1 MSDRDVLLVTGARG
15 FIGAWVVKRL
25 LADGRGVVAL
35 DQDPDR
41 ARLTQVL
48 EDDDDSALIEVAGD
62 ITDLPSLQQTLIDHQ
77 IGAVIHLAALQVPA
91 CAANPSR
98 GASVNVVGTTNVLI
112 AARDA
117 GIEAPVVY
125 ASSVAALSP
134 NGDDGPPSTMY
145 GVFKKA
151 NEGTAFRMWND
162 EGVPSIGI
170 RPHTGYGVGRDQG
183 LTSGPTKAM
192 LHAAAGLP
200 FRIGFGGS
208 LQMQHGQDVARVL
221 VAAADSDFEG
231 ATVLNLPTPATDMA
245 TIVSAIEAAAPGS
258 VGSITFDETPLPF
271 PPRPVPD
278 DVEAIVGAITETPL
292 DAGVEATT
300 RQFERLLARGLIT
313 PRS

>member
-1 MSDRDVLLVTGARG
+1 M
-15 FIGAWVVKRL
+15 
-25 LADGRGVVAL
+25 AL

-41 ARLTQVL
+41 ARLAQVL
-48 EDDDDSALIEVAGD
+48 EDDDDSSLTEVAGD
-62 ITDLPSLQQTLIDHQ
+62 ITDLPALKQALTDNR

-98 GASVNVVGTTNVLI
+98 GALVNVVGTTNVLV

-117 GIEAPVVY
+117 GIETPVVY

-151 NEGTAFRMWND
+151 NEGTALRMWSD
-162 EGVPSIGI
+162 EGVSSIGI

-200 FRIGFGGS
+200 FHIGFGGVTP
-208 LQMQHGQDVARVL
+208 DAAR
-221 VAAADSDFEG
+221 AG
-231 ATVLNLPTPATDMA
+231 RG
-245 TIVSAIEAAAPGS
+245 PG
-258 VGSITFDETPLPF
+258 
-271 PPRPVPD
+271 
-278 DVEAIVGAITETPL
+278 
-292 DAGVEATT
+292 
-300 RQFERLLARGLIT
+300 ARG
-313 PRS
+313 RR

>member
-1 MSDRDVLLVTGARG
+1 MSDRDAVLVTGARG
-15 FIGAWVVKRL
+15 FIGAWVVKTL
-25 LADGRGVVAL
+25 LEERRNVVAL

-41 ARLTQVL
+41 ARLAQVL
-48 EDDDDSALIEVAGD
+48 EDDDDSPFTEVAGD
-62 ITDLPSLQQTLIDHQ
+62 ITDLPTLQQTLADHR
-77 IGAVIHLAALQVPA
+77 ISAVIHLAALQVPA

-98 GASVNVVGTTNVLI
+98 GALVNVVGTTNVLV

-117 GIEAPVVY
+117 GLHAPVVY
-125 ASSVAALSP
+125 ASSVAALGP
-134 NGDDGPPSTMY
+134 DGEDGVPSTMY

-192 LHAAAGLP
+192 LHAAARRP
-200 FRIGFGGS
+200 FHIGFGGS
-208 LQMQHGQDVARVL
+208 LQMQLGQDVARVL
-221 VAAADSDFEG
+221 VAAADSGYQG
-231 ATVLNLPTPATDMA
+231 AVVLNLPTPASDMT
-245 TIVSAIEAAAPGS
+245 TIVSCIEEAAPESA
-258 VGSITFDETPLPF
+258 GSITFDETPLPF
-271 PPRPVPD
+271 PSRPDSD
-278 DVEAIVGAITETPL
+278 DIESILGTIPETPL
-292 DAGVEATT
+292 VVGVESTI

>member
-1 MSDRDVLLVTGARG
+1 MLVTGARG
-15 FIGAWVVKRL
+15 FIGAWVVKTL
-25 LADGRGVVAL
+25 LEERRNVVAL

-41 ARLTQVL
+41 ARLAQVL
-48 EDDDDSALIEVAGD
+48 EDDDDSPLTEVAGD
-62 ITDLPSLQQTLIDHQ
+62 ITDLPTLQQTLTDHR
-77 IGAVIHLAALQVPA
+77 ISAVIHLAALQVPA

-98 GASVNVVGTTNVLI
+98 GALVNVVGTTNVLV

-117 GIEAPVVY
+117 GIETPVVY

-134 NGDDGPPSTMY
+134 NGVDGSPSTMY

-151 NEGTAFRMWND
+151 NEGTAVRMWSD
-162 EGVPSIGI
+162 EAVSSIGI

-200 FRIGFGGS
+200 FHIGFGGS

-221 VAAADSDFEG
+221 VAAADSGFKG
-231 ATVLNLPTPATDMA
+231 AIVLNLPTPATDMA
-245 TIVSAIEAAAPGS
+245 TIVSSIESAAPGS
-258 VGSITFDETPLPF
+258 AGSITFDEIALPF
-271 PPRPVPD
+271 PAQPVPD
-278 DVEAIVGAITETPL
+278 DIEVILGVIAETPL
-292 DAGVEATT
+292 DVGVEATI

>member
-1 MSDRDVLLVTGARG
+1 MSDRDAVLVTGARG
-15 FIGAWVVKRL
+15 FIGAWVVKTL

-41 ARLTQVL
+41 ARLAQVL
-48 EDDDDSALIEVAGD
+48 EDDDDSSLTEVAGD
-62 ITDLPSLQQTLIDHQ
+62 ITDLPALKQALTDNR

-98 GASVNVVGTTNVLI
+98 GALVNVVGTTNVLV

-117 GIEAPVVY
+117 GIETPVVY

-151 NEGTAFRMWND
+151 NEGTALRMWSD
-162 EGVPSIGI
+162 EGVSSIGI

-200 FRIGFGGS
+200 YHIGFGGA

-221 VAAADSDFEG
+221 VAAADSGFEG
-231 ATVLNLPTPATDMA
+231 AIVLNLPTPATNMA
-245 TIVSAIEAAAPGS
+245 SIVAAIEAAAPASAGT
-258 VGSITFDETPLPF
+258 ITFDETPLPF
-271 PPRPVPD
+271 PPQPVPD
-278 DVEAIVGAITETPL
+278 EVEAILGNLSETQL
-292 DAGVEATT
+292 EAGVESTI
-300 RQFERLLARGLIT
+300 RQFERLLARGLIK